1 MNDSG
6 LTVVGVGT
14 TVVAGAPVE
23 DDDDSDSDDA
33 GATAGRASSWHA
45 HSATT
50 TRTASRAR
58 IDEWWQRYRATVV
71 QRTPVCVWRVTPAVI
86 VALDERFG
94 EPVDAY
100 VNGSQ
105 TWLRDD
111 GPGGITL
118 EWRLHPIA
126 NYRKPADLDTYEV
139 FTAVALAL
147 ETGAEPPAPVESL
160 WDGLEVFAAYGDE
173 VEPAP
178 LGAAAEL
185 ALGIQSD
192 GAGLV
197 DHETIADEWERSDGA
212 MSISDALFAQLSQ

>member
-1 MNDSG
+1 VD
-6 LTVVGVGT
+6 
-14 TVVAGAPVE
+14 
-23 DDDDSDSDDA
+23 
-33 GATAGRASSWHA
+33 
-45 HSATT
+45 
-50 TRTASRAR
+50 
-58 IDEWWQRYRATVV
+58 

-139 FTAVALAL
+139 FAAVALAL

-178 LGAAAEL
+178 LGAAAES
-185 ALGIQSD
+185 ALGIQPD

-197 DHETIADEWERSDGA
+197 DHDAIADEWEHSRGA
-212 MSISDALFAQLSQ
+212 ISIADALFAQLNA